1 MNWINLKKRF
11 PNSEQEIREWYDNS
25 IVKDAKTVLEMFLKS
40 KGFDIRLS
48 FIYEL
53 KEYEFKVKNINL
65 KKDDIPKQINK

>member
-1 MNWINLKKRF
+1 MNWKKLKEKF

-25 IVKDAKTVLEMFLKS
+25 TVKDAKTVLEMFLRK

-53 KEYEFKVKNINL
+53 KEYELKMKNINI
-65 KKDDIPKQINK
+65 KNYG